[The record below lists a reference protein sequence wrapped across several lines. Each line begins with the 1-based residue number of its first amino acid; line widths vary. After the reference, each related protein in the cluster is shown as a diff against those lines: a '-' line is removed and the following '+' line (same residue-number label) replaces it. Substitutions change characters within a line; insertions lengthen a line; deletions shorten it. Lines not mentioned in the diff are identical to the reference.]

1 MTKFESSGENSLI
14 QQKGSFVENVVAAC
28 NKAMVENC
36 GLCTIYCDKQVQYET
51 VVEQYNISTQ
61 LGGLF
66 KKLDNSV
73 EVQVCRD
80 FLFDEDSVV
89 HQANSRSDDE

>member
-1 MTKFESSGENSLI
+1 MTKFESSEENSMI
-14 QQKGSFVENVVAAC
+14 QQKGSFVENVVA
-28 NKAMVENC
+28 KAASTFVENC

-66 KKLDNSV
+66 KKLDDSV

-80 FLFDEDSVV
+80 FMFDEDSVV